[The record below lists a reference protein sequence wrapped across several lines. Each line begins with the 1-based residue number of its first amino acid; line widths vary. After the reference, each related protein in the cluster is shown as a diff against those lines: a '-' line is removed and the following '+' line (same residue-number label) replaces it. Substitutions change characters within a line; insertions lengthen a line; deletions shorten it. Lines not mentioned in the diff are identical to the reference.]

1 MTAKVREAIE
11 KSSNR
16 GDEDRRIKNKGLK
29 LVQIMD
35 ELSKTIPSSI
45 DMETSRFLFN
55 NGRLVLS
62 GSTDNF
68 NNVDNIKSKIESS
81 DLFEK
86 VSISSAAADKKDN
99 RVNFKFIIEM

>member
-1 MTAKVREAIE
+1 
-11 KSSNR
+11 
-16 GDEDRRIKNKGLK
+16 
-29 LVQIMD
+29 MD
-35 ELSKTIPSSI
+35 IISELSKRIASSI
-45 DMETSRFLFN
+45 DVEISRFLFN

-86 VSISSAAADKKDN
+86 VSISSAAADKRGD
-99 RVNFKFIIEM
+99 RVNFKFIIEMRKDYNV